1 LFLNDFENK
10 TNRMRTTIESI
21 SIPKPCHE
29 DWNAMRPNEKG
40 RFCDSC
46 QKTVHD
52 FSSMSDEEL
61 IAFFEKKQ
69 GSFCGRIDSKKLDRI
84 NRKIYLQSP
93 SFGKKWFKAFFFSG
107 FLSLLG
113 NASLFG
119 QKSCD
124 NSNGGIEI
132 ISDVVQKPDSISF
145 IIEGKVIEAETGEPL
160 LFGTVFCSHGVGG
173 TSTDYDGNFRLLS
186 SSDSLSTDSL
196 TLEISYVGF
205 QTIKIEAKPY
215 IGKRVM
221 ISLPNSPYSL
231 GGEVIIKRPLHQ
243 RVWFWFKNLF

>member
-1 LFLNDFENK
+1 
-10 TNRMRTTIESI
+10 MRTTIQSI

-69 GSFCGRIDSKKLDRI
+69 GSLCGRIDSKKLDRI

-93 SFGKKWFKAFFFSG
+93 SFGKEWFTAFFFSG

-124 NSNGGIEI
+124 KSDGKIEI
-132 ISDVVQKPDSISF
+132 ISDVAQKPDSVTF
-145 IIEGKVIEAETGEPL
+145 IIEGKVVEAETGEPL
-160 LFGTVFCSHGVGG
+160 IFGNVYFSNNLGG
-173 TSTDYDGNFRLLS
+173 TTTDLDGNFRLIGN
-186 SSDSLSTDSL
+186 SDSTSIVT
-196 TLEISYVGF
+196 ENVFIEVSYVGYKTF
-205 QTIKIEAKPY
+205 IAKADSLL
-215 IGKRVM
+215 GKRVSITM
-221 ISLPNSPYSL
+221 PADSYVL
-231 GGEVIIKRPLHQ
+231 GEYVVLKRPFHQ
-243 RVWFWFKNLF
+243 RVWIWFKNLF